1 VNLEPLLTKLQ
12 IVDTRAHL
20 IPFQL
25 NWAQREYL
33 AEFNRQY
40 DKNKIVRI
48 IVLKARQ
55 LGVST
60 LTEAIMF
67 LYCFMFSRVHG
78 SVIAHETD
86 SAQHLL
92 GMTQTYWDSYVFKPL
107 YTTKYKSRNE
117 LSWVETDSSLKVS
130 TAKNVDTGRSKT
142 LQMVHASEVAFWDHA
157 KETMG
162 GLDQAFHFEPNTFG
176 CIESTA
182 NGVGGFFYDQW
193 AAASDGEIEYIPLF
207 FPWWRHPQYTF
218 SYLHRVNQLSLP
230 PLGHLNEEERVLQK
244 LGVDADH
251 LLWRRWGIRNLCQNN
266 LALFHQEYPSDPE
279 EAFVATGTNVFP
291 KNDLQICYEPIEFPL
306 VGRLLRE
313 GAKVR
318 FVPDSQGPLKI
329 FAYPSKDTDYGK
341 YMVAGDPTR
350 VTYGDFAVAQ
360 VINRRTYEQV
370 AVWRGRIDPSS
381 FAEELAKLA
390 IYYHT
395 ALLTNETTGAGYV
408 TIGALIQMNYP
419 NLYKH
424 RWADREPTKIA
435 TQYGWDTNEQ
445 RKHWMIGFLLK
456 LIVDHVII
464 IHDGR
469 TYYEL
474 LNYVTLANGGFGAN
488 SSAGYDD
495 TVTSLAMACV
505 CSSTEVLL
513 AYEGPV
519 PQAEEPTGR
528 TWQAWNEEPA

>member
-1 VNLEPLLTKLQ
+1 MNLEPLLTKLQ

-20 IPFQL
+20 IPFTL

-33 AEFNRQY
+33 AEFKRQY
-40 DKNKIVRI
+40 DQRKIVRI

-67 LYCFMFSRVHG
+67 LYCFMFTRVNG
-78 SVIAHETD
+78 LVIAHETD

-92 GMTQTYWDSYVFKPL
+92 GMTQTYWDTYMFNRL

-117 LSWVETDSSLKVS
+117 LAWSESDSSLKVS

-162 GLDQAFHFEPNTFG
+162 GLDQAFHYEPNTFG

-193 AAASDGEIEYIPLF
+193 AAASNGEIEYVPLF

-218 SYLHRVNQLSLP
+218 SYLHRAGQSSLP

-244 LGVDADH
+244 LHVDDDH
-251 LLWRRWGIRNLCQNN
+251 LHWRRWAIRNLCQNN

-291 KNDLQICYEPIEFPL
+291 KNDLQVCYEPIEFPL

-313 GAKVR
+313 GSKVR
-318 FVPDSQGPLKI
+318 FVPDAQGPLKI

-350 VTYGDFAVAQ
+350 VTYGDFAVGQ

-390 IYYHT
+390 TYYHT

-408 TIGALIQMNYP
+408 TIGALIQMDYP

-456 LIVDHVII
+456 LIVDHVITL
-464 IHDGR
+464 HDGR

-474 LNYVTLANGGFGAN
+474 LNYVTLPSGGFGAN

-495 TVTSLAMACV
+495 CVTSLAMACV

-519 PQAEEPTGR
+519 PQSEEPQGR